1 MTRADAIMVGNRDR
15 LRPILMTTVAFVA
28 GMLPLLVSSGAGA
41 GTNRA
46 MGSVIAGGQILSL
59 LLTLIA
65 TPVVFTWFDDISH
78 SRFVAAFARIV
89 SWPFRKIDG
98 LFSRN
103 VPAASVAPTSSDED
117 VRTSN
122 AAE

>member
-1 MTRADAIMVGNRDR
+1 
-15 LRPILMTTVAFVA
+15 
-28 GMLPLLVSSGAGA
+28 
-41 GTNRA
+41 
-46 MGSVIAGGQILSL
+46 

-103 VPAASVAPTSSDED
+103 VPAVPAASVAPTSSDED